1 MSVAPWQ
8 EEVAKTREMAKQY
21 RKVLDETFGTRVEEI
36 EDIEVCNVQSQNH
49 FLFGHLIY
57 SIQ

>member
-36 EDIEVCNVQSQNH
+36 EDIEVGSQRVSIRGVGPLA
-49 FLFGHLIY
+49 LF
-57 SIQ
+57 